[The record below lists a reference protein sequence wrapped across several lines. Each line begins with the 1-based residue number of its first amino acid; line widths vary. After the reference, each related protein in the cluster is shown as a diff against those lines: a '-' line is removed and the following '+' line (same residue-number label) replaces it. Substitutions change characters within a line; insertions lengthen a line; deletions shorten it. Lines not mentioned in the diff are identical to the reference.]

1 MIESAYRTLKVK
13 RDASPDE
20 VRSAYVRLVRRYP
33 PEHFPE
39 RFSAIQ
45 SAYRL
50 LCLDD
55 EFTGAIG
62 DRLLKSGSDV
72 EAAGILWGD
81 REDLLPVGS
90 DDMRDL
96 LGLIGRARRA
106 KELDALL
113 TSISKSGILWRGPE
127 PVNMTHEKNDA

>member
-13 RDASPDE
+13 KDASPEE

-55 EFTGAIG
+55 EFTGAICE
-62 DRLLKSGSDV
+62 RLARSESRA
-72 EAAGILWGD
+72 EIAGILWGD
-81 REDLLPVGS
+81 REELAARGS
-90 DDMRDL
+90 TDMRDL
-96 LGLIGRARRA
+96 MGLVGTSERA
-106 KELDALL
+106 KKLDDFLAA
-113 TSISKSGILWRGPE
+113 IAESGVRWRGPE
-127 PVNMTHEKNDA
+127 MERKENTNA